1 MKISEMTYSGA
12 QRYGD
17 RELKDSGIAEH
28 DIDSLLLLISV
39 TGKDRTFILT
49 HGDEESLTEEELKL
63 YKEAISKRRAHI
75 PLQHITGETDF
86 MGLTFH
92 VSEDVLIP
100 RIDTEFLVE
109 EALKLIND
117 GAEVLDMCS
126 GSGCILLSLMKYKND
141 IRGVGADISDAA
153 LRLAKKNAEDLDVKD
168 AVFIK
173 SDLFSEIEGFFDL
186 IISNPPYIKSEEIST
201 LMEEVRCHEPLTALD
216 GGEDGMSF
224 YRKIAESAKDHLISG
239 GHLMVETGYDQ
250 GQAVGKIFEEEGYK
264 NIRVLRDY
272 PGNERVVIC
281 LKS

>member
-1 MKISEMTYSGA
+1 MTYSEA
-12 QRYGD
+12 YAYGD
-17 RELKDSGIAEH
+17 RELNGSGIAEH
-28 DIDSLLLLISV
+28 DIDSLLLLTYV

-49 HGDEESLTEEELKL
+49 HGDEESLTDEELKQ
-63 YKEAISKRRAHI
+63 YKEAVLKRSRHI

-86 MGLTFH
+86 MGLKFH

-117 GAEVLDMCS
+117 GAEILDMCS

-153 LRLAKKNAEDLDVKD
+153 IALAKKNAEDLDVND
-168 AVFIK
+168 AVFLK
-173 SDLFSEIEGFFDL
+173 SDLFSEVEGLFDL
-186 IISNPPYIKSEEIST
+186 IISNPPYIKSEDIKD
-201 LMEEVRCHEPLTALD
+201 LMEEVRCHEPHTALD
-216 GGEDGMSF
+216 GGEDGLSF
-224 YRKIAESAKDHLISG
+224 YRRIAAEAKEHLVSG
-239 GHLMVETGYDQ
+239 GHLMVETGHDE
-250 GQAVGKIFEEEGYK
+250 GEDVGRIFEEERYK

-272 PGNERVVIC
+272 SGNERVVIC